1 MHIFERLVV
10 RSWQKHRNSKM
21 NSGFAWCLPSLSS
34 SLAKEL
40 IRLMRSYD
48 QAAQTNGMF
57 YAPSS
62 RLKRSF
68 SAMLVWSAF
77 RVAREKPALFVFGVL
92 GLLPAMV
99 MVLMHLGR
107 RFAELLGWL

>member
-10 RSWQKHRNSKM
+10 RSWLKHRNPQKIS
-21 NSGFAWCLPSLSS
+21 SFARYLPSLPS

-48 QAAQTNGMF
+48 QAAQTNGTF

-68 SAMLVWSAF
+68 SAMLVWGAF

-92 GLLPAMV
+92 GLLPALV
-99 MVLMHLGR
+99 MVLIHLGR
-107 RFAELLGWL
+107 RFAELLGLL